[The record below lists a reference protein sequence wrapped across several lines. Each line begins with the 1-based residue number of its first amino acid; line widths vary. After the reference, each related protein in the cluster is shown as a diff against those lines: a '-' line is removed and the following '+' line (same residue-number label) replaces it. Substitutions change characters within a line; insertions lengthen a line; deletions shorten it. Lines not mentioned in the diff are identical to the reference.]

1 MKVFVAGGAGYI
13 GSVVANQLLEVGHD
27 VTVYDSLIKGHI
39 ESVPAGSTFVQ
50 GDILDR
56 PKLDEVLGGDHY
68 DAVIHFAA
76 FIAPGESMQDPGKFF
91 RNNVMGSMTLIEAAA
106 AHGVPKFVF
115 SSTAGV
121 YGTKDTPITE
131 DDPVGPVSVYGHSKR
146 MVEETLA
153 WYNQIHGLR
162 YCALRYFNAA
172 GATPPV
178 RGEAHTPE
186 THLIP
191 LVLQVPLGQR
201 DHVYIFGDDY
211 PTRDGTCI
219 RDYIHVLDLSEA
231 HILALGALDDHPS
244 LICNLG
250 NGEGYSVKD
259 VIEMACEVTGH
270 DIPAVVGPRRPGDG
284 PTLVAD
290 ASRARNVLGWEPKIP
305 DLHDIVA
312 SAWAWH
318 QSHPHGYDSS

>member
-13 GSVVANQLLEVGHD
+13 GSVVAEQLLEAGHE
-27 VTVYDSLIKGHI
+27 VTVFDSLVKGHV
-39 ESVPAGSTFVQ
+39 EAVPAGAEMVR

-56 PKLDEVLGGDHY
+56 SGLDRVLGDDQY

-76 FIAPGESMQDPGKFF
+76 YIEAGESMVAPGKFF
-91 RNNVMGSMTLIEAAA
+91 RNNVTGSMTLIEAAV
-106 AHGVPKFVF
+106 AHGVPKVVF

-131 DDPVGPVSVYGHSKR
+131 DDPVGAVSVYGHSKR

-172 GATPPV
+172 GAPSSD
-178 RGEAHTPE
+178 RGEAHDPE

-201 DHVYIFGDDY
+201 EHVYVYGDDY
-211 PTRDGTCI
+211 PTRDGSCI
-219 RDYIHVLDLSEA
+219 RDYVHVCDLSSA
-231 HILALGALDDHPS
+231 HILALDALDDHAA
-244 LICNLG
+244 LTCNLG
-250 NGEGYSVKD
+250 NGEGYSVKE
-259 VIEMACEVTGH
+259 VIETAREVTGH
-270 DIPAVVGPRRPGDG
+270 EIPSVMAPRRPGDG

-290 ASRARNVLGWEPKIP
+290 ATRARTILGWQPQTP
-305 DLHDIVA
+305 DLRDIIA
-312 SAWAWH
+312 GAWAWH
-318 QSHPHGYDSS
+318 KSHPHGYNAD